1 MRAEK
6 RTQELIIKAV
16 EQLTMS
22 NGFRDVA
29 SLAGW
34 QLMICSFDSSGRSD
48 KREDRFKIGQCYDHY
63 IFSAIFIGKNGRFP

>member
-1 MRAEK
+1 
-6 RTQELIIKAV
+6 
-16 EQLTMS
+16 MS